1 MPKMNANYQV
11 GYRAE
16 RKAIEILKGWQ
27 FLVIRSAKTGGPF
40 DLIGIRAADMIGLQI
55 KNVPFNKVP
64 KVDDIKAELNKIPA
78 PANFRKE
85 IWIWERRRGFHFIP
99 ANS

>member
-1 MPKMNANYQV
+1 MSLKNANYLA

-16 RKAIEILKGWQ
+16 RKAREILEGWK
-27 FLVIRSAKTGGPF
+27 FLVIRSAKSGGPF

-55 KNVPFNKVP
+55 KCVPFNKVP
-64 KVDDIKAELNKIPA
+64 KVEKLKAELSNIPS

-85 IWIWERRRGFHFIP
+85 IWVWERRRGFHFIP